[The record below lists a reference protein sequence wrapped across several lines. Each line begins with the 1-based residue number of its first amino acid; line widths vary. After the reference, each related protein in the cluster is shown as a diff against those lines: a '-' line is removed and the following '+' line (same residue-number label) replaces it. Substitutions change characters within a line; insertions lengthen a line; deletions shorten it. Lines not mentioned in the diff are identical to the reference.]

1 MNNREAIS
9 DMVLADPRR
18 QHVPRFKLE
27 ALDWF
32 ADCMDA
38 ILNGDANYP
47 QNWNDMERLASLGG
61 ATCDP
66 DGFRAYLEAA
76 GLKLE
81 KGKIKPNET
90 EPEEWR

>member
-9 DMVLADPRR
+9 DAVLDDPRR
-18 QHVPRFKLE
+18 QDVPRFKLE

-32 ADCMDA
+32 ADCIDG
-38 ILNGDANYP
+38 IFNGDANYP
-47 QNWNDMERLASLGG
+47 QNWNDIERLASLGG
-61 ATCDP
+61 STCDP

-81 KGKIKPNET
+81 KGKIRP
-90 EPEEWR
+90 EPKEWR